1 MEKLILDNNTNGFNA
16 GILVFIKA
24 LKAPMSKIISN
35 ATGLEDVTEYL
46 DKINQSNNKNI
57 SIFGF
62 EANTSSIV
70 DMLDT
75 NIIDPYEVVKYAVL
89 DAAAVVGIWLTTDTA
104 VINVR
109 KDATENLRELLLGNV
124 V

>member
-1 MEKLILDNNTNGFNA
+1 
-16 GILVFIKA
+16 
-24 LKAPMSKIISN
+24 
-35 ATGLEDVTEYL
+35 
-46 DKINQSNNKNI
+46 
-57 SIFGF
+57 
-62 EANTSSIV
+62 
-70 DMLDT
+70 MLDT